1 MPLTTTGELVTSAA
15 ATHSALASFNV
26 ITLEHVEAVIAGAES
41 VRAPVVLQVSENAV
55 TFHGG
60 HLLPLARAAVA
71 AAEHAAVPVA
81 LHLDHV
87 RSDTLLH
94 QAADAGFSSVMYD
107 AARLP
112 YAENLAATRA
122 AVDRA
127 HAQGL
132 WIEAELGQIGGKNG
146 RPPLDAHA
154 PGARTDPDEARVFVA
169 DSGVDALAVA
179 IGSSHAMTTRTAAL
193 DHALLKRLSAALDV
207 PLVLHGSSGVPDD
220 ELTAAVDRAHAQG
233 LWIEAELGQIGGK
246 NGRPPLDAHAPG
258 ARTDPDEARVFVADS
273 GVDALAVAIGSS
285 HAMTTRTAALDHALL
300 KRLSAALD
308 VPLVLHG
315 SSGVPDDELT
325 AAVAGGITKVN
336 IGTALNIALTGA
348 IRDFLAERPEAVDP
362 RSYLTLGREAMTRAV
377 ARTLQTLGAATA

>member
-1 MPLTTTGELVTSAA
+1 MPLTTTGALVTAAA
-15 ATHSALASFNV
+15 ATRSAVASFNV

-55 TFHGG
+55 KFRGG
-60 HLLPLARAAVA
+60 HLFPLARAAVA

-87 RSDTLLH
+87 QSETLLH

-154 PGARTDPDEARVFVA
+154 PGARTDPDEARVFVT

-179 IGSSHAMTTRTAAL
+179 IG
-193 DHALLKRLSAALDV
+193 
-207 PLVLHGSSGVPDD
+207 
-220 ELTAAVDRAHAQG
+220 
-233 LWIEAELGQIGGK
+233 
-246 NGRPPLDAHAPG
+246 N
-258 ARTDPDEARVFVADS
+258 
-273 GVDALAVAIGSS
+273 S

-348 IRDFLAERPEAVDP
+348 IREFLAERPEAVDP
-362 RSYLTLGREAMTRAV
+362 RSYLTLARQAMTRAV
-377 ARTLQTLGAATA
+377 ARILHTLGAATV